1 MIALHVDLSSSQQTP
16 CLRSRYTVR
25 CGIHHCMNSRP
36 TIHARILGSVTRRSS
51 MTVDEKHPKRER
63 DRTDESESHS
73 ESPVGTETA
82 VKGDSSTAKRQAE
95 RDWND
100 SAKESGE

>member
-1 MIALHVDLSSSQQTP
+1 
-16 CLRSRYTVR
+16 
-25 CGIHHCMNSRP
+25 
-36 TIHARILGSVTRRSS
+36 